1 MEIVGH
7 GFLARNLR
15 PVAGRHPD
23 VVAVASG
30 VSSTAA
36 VSDAEFL
43 REATQLYEIVQRC
56 RSARRKVVFFST
68 AAAAM
73 YGAPVGHGR
82 EDGPVYPYSPYGRH
96 KLALEAVLAASGAD
110 YLVLRLSH
118 VVGADQPP
126 HQLLPA
132 LVRQVMSG
140 TVRLYRGA
148 RRDLVDVVDV
158 VAVLDGLLSAG
169 VSNEVVNVASGQA
182 TPVELIVEHIERRL
196 GRVAAK
202 ELVEISGSHSAAP
215 ISVEKI
221 HRLAPGTMGDRDY
234 RTVLDKYIPATVG
247 ATT

>member
-1 MEIVGH
+1 MEIVGN

-15 PVAGRHPD
+15 PVADLHPD

-30 VSSTAA
+30 VSSTAV

-56 RSARRKVVFFST
+56 RHTRRKVVFFST

-73 YGAPVGHGR
+73 YGAPGASGR

-96 KLALEAVLAASGAD
+96 KLALEAVLAASGVD

-132 LVRQVMSG
+132 LVRQILSG
-140 TVRLYRGA
+140 TVRLYLGA
-148 RRDLVDVVDV
+148 RRDLVDVEDV
-158 VAVLDGLLSAG
+158 VAGLDGLLSAG
-169 VSNEVVNVASGQA
+169 VSHEVVNVASGTS

-196 GRVAAK
+196 GRVARK
-202 ELVEISGSHSAAP
+202 EHVEIGGNHSAAP
-215 ISVEKI
+215 ISIEKI
-221 HRLAPGTMGDRDY
+221 RRLAPGAPSARDF
-234 RTVLDKYIPATVG
+234 RAVLDKYIPTTVG
-247 ATT
+247 AVT